1 MIDSLNH
8 TLSHILT
15 PLLNGFQTV
24 ILNSQTD
31 ITNCPTYINEESP
44 CDLIE
49 FVEMPIL
56 QLIVH

>member
-1 MIDSLNH
+1 MN
-8 TLSHILT
+8 SH
-15 PLLNGFQTV
+15 
-24 ILNSQTD
+24 TD
-31 ITNCPTYINEESP
+31 ITNCPAYIKEESP